1 MVTNISDDT
10 GPRRP
15 QDVAAAFEP
24 IHIPVFH
31 LTGTED
37 NSPIGDTKAVDRRAA
52 YDHMTGAETCLL
64 IFNGGDHMVFSGTPR
79 PNKGTDK
86 IFQDLI
92 CRSTT
97 AIWEAYLNDNRK
109 AHDWLLRGGFRAELK
124 EDGSFETKLQVAK
137 RK

>member
-1 MVTNISDDT
+1 MSAPV
-10 GPRRP
+10 PRRP
-15 QDVAAAFEP
+15 QDFAAAFES

-37 NSPIGDTKAVDRRAA
+37 NSPLGDTKAGDRRAA
-52 YDHMTGAETCLL
+52 FDHMTGAETCLL

-79 PNKGTDK
+79 LNKGTDQ

-92 CRSTT
+92 CHSTT
-97 AIWEAYLNDNRK
+97 AFWEAYLNDNGNAR
-109 AHDWLLRGGFRAELK
+109 DWLLDGGFKAELK
-124 EDGSFETKLQVAK
+124 ENGSFETKHPVAK